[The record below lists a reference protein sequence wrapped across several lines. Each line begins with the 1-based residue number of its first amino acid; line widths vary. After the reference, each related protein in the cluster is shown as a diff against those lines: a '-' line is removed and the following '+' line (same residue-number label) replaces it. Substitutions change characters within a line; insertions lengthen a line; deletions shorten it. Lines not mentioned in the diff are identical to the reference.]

1 MMKGQASA
9 LVASAP
15 LPGPDPSTAHPS
27 LGPRRPAPGTAQEP
41 PCKSTALLLLRLEA
55 VLEDVVPDVQNIL
68 PMHPEQLAHLVRGA
82 CPANGTQAC
91 SWPLSRRT
99 GWGHGLPV
107 KVGRLR
113 RQGGQE
119 GAGASRVNR
128 TVLVGPRAGAQV
140 LLGQGAPRSE
150 RAGGSERQ
158 GAAGITM
165 GCGRN
170 DATAGP
176 EGEPWFPGSRD
187 RQSSREAAAKGRSSL
202 RGSLPPHNEAT
213 GPSAPH

>member
-27 LGPRRPAPGTAQEP
+27 LGPRCPAPGTAQEP

-55 VLEDVVPDVQNIL
+55 ILKDVVPDVQNIL
-68 PMHPEQLAHLVRGA
+68 PVHPEQLAHLVRGA
-82 CPANGTQAC
+82 CPAKGTQAC
-91 SWPLSRRT
+91 SWPLSPWT

-107 KVGRLR
+107 KVGCLR

-119 GAGASRVNR
+119 GAGVSRVNR
-128 TVLVGPRAGAQV
+128 TVPVVPWAGAQV

-150 RAGGSERQ
+150 RAGGSKQQ

-170 DATAGP
+170 DVTASP

-187 RQSSREAAAKGRSSL
+187 RAAGRQ
-202 RGSLPPHNEAT
+202 LPRA
-213 GPSAPH
+213 GQA